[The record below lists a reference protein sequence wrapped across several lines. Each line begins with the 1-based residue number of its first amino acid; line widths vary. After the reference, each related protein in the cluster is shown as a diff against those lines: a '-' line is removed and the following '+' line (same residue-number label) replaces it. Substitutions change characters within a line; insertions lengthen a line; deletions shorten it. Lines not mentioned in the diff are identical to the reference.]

1 MVGAVSVLTHVGI
14 TIAACI
20 VIGVFAGR
28 YLDRVLGTSPWLLI
42 LFSLLGAAAAFR
54 TIIKTRIVK
63 PQDNK
68 TGSGDTDPQPD
79 TDNKL
84 KSNAAVETELPLGSD
99 AAVETEP
106 PLGSD
111 TLLEADTRSDEGER

>member
-20 VIGVFAGR
+20 LIGVYAGR

-54 TIIKTRIVK
+54 TILKTRIVK

-68 TGSGDTDPQPD
+68 AKTGDTDPQPD
-79 TDNKL
+79 IDNQL
-84 KSNAAVETELPLGSD
+84 GPNAALETD
-99 AAVETEP
+99 P
-106 PLGSD
+106 PFRSD
-111 TLLEADTRSDEGER
+111 TSLEEVTRSDEGER